1 LTQHWDHT
9 IRAAETGKLAHALLL
24 GGPRGTGK
32 DAFAVKLAAWLLC
45 EGGPKP
51 CGSCRSCRLLK
62 AGSHPNAWL
71 LRPDGL
77 FGLAWAPQ
85 LMNESGLVHWQP
97 REPEKKRDIP
107 VDGVREL
114 LSRIHLSSHYG
125 ARKVAVFAPADALN
139 ASSEDAL
146 LKTFEEP
153 PADTHLVL
161 VSEKW
166 RTLAA
171 TLRSRC
177 QILRFSAPQ
186 LRAPGG
192 ECAEG
197 WSRALAD
204 AAEGKLQALRIAQG
218 LKRDAAQQ
226 GLESWLHTAN
236 GWLRALAAPGQGPR
250 PPAGLDAENV
260 VRLCDETL
268 EALRALERN
277 GNPSLLVESIII
289 RLSQRG

>member
-1 LTQHWDHT
+1 MTQHWDHT
-9 IRAAETGKLAHALLL
+9 IRTAQAGKLAHALLL
-24 GGPRGTGK
+24 GGPRGAGK
-32 DAFAVKLAAWLLC
+32 AAFAVKLAAWLLC
-45 EGGPKP
+45 EGSEKP
-51 CGSCRSCRLLK
+51 CGSCRSCLQLK

-77 FGLAWAPQ
+77 FGLAWTPE
-85 LMNESGLVHWQP
+85 LLSEGGLVYWQP

-114 LSRIHLSSHYG
+114 LDRVYLSSHYG

-139 ASSEDAL
+139 GSSEDAL

-153 PADTHLVL
+153 PADTHLLL

-166 RTLAA
+166 RNLAP
-171 TLRSRC
+171 TVRSRC
-177 QILRFSAPQ
+177 QILRFAPS
-186 LRAPGG
+186 RRWAPEG
-192 ECAEG
+192 EGAAE

-204 AAEGKLQALRIAQG
+204 AAEGKLQALRIASG
-218 LKRDAAQQ
+218 LKRDTARQ
-226 GLESWLHTAN
+226 GLETWLHTAT
-236 GWLRALAAPGQGPR
+236 GWLRALAAGKGTR
-250 PPAGLDAENV
+250 PPGGLGTDAV
-260 VRLCDETL
+260 CRLCDDTL